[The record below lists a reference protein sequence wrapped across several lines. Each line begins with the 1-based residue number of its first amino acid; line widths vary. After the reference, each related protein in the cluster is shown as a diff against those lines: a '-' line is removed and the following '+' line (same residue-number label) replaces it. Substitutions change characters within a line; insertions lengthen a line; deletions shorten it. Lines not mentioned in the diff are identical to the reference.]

1 MKITPLWLI
10 STLFPAVCLAQQPG
24 EAIDK
29 QLQECKMQANTTV
42 ENSQCYA
49 KATRQWDD
57 ELNNQYRLLLNDQPE
72 SVRQKIRAAQRSWIQ
87 YKESYNEAIAACYQ
101 QQQGSIWPLVAAETR
116 MNVIRD
122 KAIDLYKL
130 RVSTNLA
137 GEEG

>member
-10 STLFPAVCLAQQPG
+10 SIMFPAVGMAQQPG

-29 QLQECKMQANTTV
+29 QLENCKMQANTTV
-42 ENSQCYA
+42 ENSQCYV

-57 ELNNQYRLLLNDQPE
+57 ELNNQYRLLLKDQTE
-72 SVRQKIRAAQRSWIQ
+72 SARQKIRAAQRSWIQ
-87 YKESYNEAIAACYQ
+87 YKESYNEAIAAYYQ
-101 QQQGSIWPLVAAETR
+101 QQQGSIWPLVAAEAR

-122 KAIDLYKL
+122 KAIDLYRL
-130 RVSTNLA
+130 RVSTSLA